1 MTGYH
6 SVFSTSWPQFR
17 LQSDV
22 TRGMRTHSESKMSP
36 ALSSSLATPFQ
47 EHFRRN
53 LRWRTSWW
61 QPSLTGQTPP
71 LFLGEAR
78 AVGVLTP
85 RDSDGTCLRAE
96 LGVQTSHPALLR
108 ATVSRSIKLS
118 EEHQNLSAGQQMPH
132 QQINVQDMIKVTC
145 YNICVLLH
153 KSLQLQTA
161 AKSVTVSLTD
171 TKDRDAVAFMIWMNF
186 KS

>member
-22 TRGMRTHSESKMSP
+22 TRGKGLTLRARCLRPSP
-36 ALSSSLATPFQ
+36 ALLLHLS
-47 EHFRRN
+47 RN
-53 LRWRTSWW
+53 ISEGTWHG
-61 QPSLTGQTPP
+61 GQADDNRHCLVRHRP

-85 RDSDGTCLRAE
+85 RDSGGTCLRAE

-108 ATVSRSIKLS
+108 APVSRSIKLS

-145 YNICVLLH
+145 YNIHVLLH

-171 TKDRDAVAFMIWMNF
+171 TKDRDAIAFMIWMNF
-186 KS
+186 